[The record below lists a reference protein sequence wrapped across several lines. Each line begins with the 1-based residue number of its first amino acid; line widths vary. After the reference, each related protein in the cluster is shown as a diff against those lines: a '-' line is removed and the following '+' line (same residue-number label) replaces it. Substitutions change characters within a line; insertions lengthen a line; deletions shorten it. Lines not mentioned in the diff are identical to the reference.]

1 MQYDLPDYYS
11 ANVAYQAGN
20 FDEAL
25 NRFNEAIKKHPE
37 LLRED
42 PLLKF
47 KIGYALFRIG
57 QWQKAVVMFRK
68 SRGQLRILE
77 DYLDYFRILSHLRL
91 GDTLTVRSQV
101 REFYQKYP
109 QSTLIDLCDSL
120 QARLYLAADSA
131 DSALKY
137 FKRMLNSPKF
147 EKTRLLLHV
156 IRLEKELSDTSAFR
170 KYGYRFLRSYP
181 FHNQA
186 ETIYGELKK
195 NYPDKIPE
203 TDLKRLFRYLFT
215 THRFLEAENLLS
227 QQSKYSSS
235 RRERDYFNWMAVEI
249 AYREGEYQRVLNWC
263 LTQRKH
269 FKTPAI
275 LRKID
280 LHIAR
285 CYLKLGQVKKSIKAY
300 LHFQKKY
307 PDDSLS
313 PEVLWKVAWLYEELK
328 DISRANRIYHR
339 LNRTYRHNKFYR
351 EAAFRIGLN
360 YYRQG
365 KMARARDAWQKA
377 LRRNRD
383 RQQQARLRYWI
394 GKSYERE
401 GKYREQSRIYFELAQ
416 RPVDSFY
423 NLKAFFLTSNGQTH
437 HRKIKAIFWQIH
449 HGEESYLGQY
459 IPHFRR
465 ALLIKELLGPRWS
478 DWELLALNPV
488 LSNWTEV
495 FALGELHERMGNY
508 GRAYRKFRSI
518 FNAHFSDSD
527 LREMLPVFKKLYPFY
542 YVDEIDS
549 LARRFELPVPLI
561 YSVIKKES
569 AFEPRAI
576 SYANAYGLM
585 QLIPTTAS
593 QIAPELGM
601 QFITTDQLF
610 VPRINLKMGSY
621 YLRSLLRRYQ
631 GNLVMALA
639 AYNAGPHRVDRWKKI
654 YPVGDDDLF
663 MENLAFEQTRV
674 YVRTCLKYYWIYRQI
689 INPGEIPPEILVYP
703 IKLNEFF

>member
-1 MQYDLPDYYS
+1 MQYHLPDYYS

-20 FDEAL
+20 FAEAL
-25 NRFNEAIKKHPE
+25 NGFREAIKKNPE

-47 KIGYALFRIG
+47 KIGYAFFKIG
-57 QWQKAVVMFRK
+57 EWEKAIVMFRK
-68 SRGQLRILE
+68 SREQLGVLK
-77 DYLDYFRILSHLRL
+77 DYLDYFQILAHLRL
-91 GDTLTVRSQV
+91 EDTLTVKSQI
-101 REFYQKYP
+101 RDFYRKFTE
-109 QSTLIDLCDSL
+109 STLIDLCDSL
-120 QARLYLAADSA
+120 QAHLFLATDSS
-131 DSALKY
+131 DSSLKY
-137 FKRMLNSPKF
+137 FKRMLRSPKF
-147 EKTRLLLHV
+147 EKTQIYLRI
-156 IRLEKELSDTSAFR
+156 IRLEKELGDTLAFR
-170 KYGYRFLRSYP
+170 KYAYRFLKNYP

-186 ETIYGELKK
+186 ETIYAELKK
-195 NYPDKIPE
+195 SYRAGIPK
-203 TDLKRLFRYLFT
+203 TDLKKLFRYLFT
-215 THRFLEAENLLS
+215 THQFLEAENLLGE
-227 QQSKYSSS
+227 QSKYAAD
-235 RRERDYFNWMAVEI
+235 RADRDYFNWLAVEI

-275 LRKID
+275 LREID

-300 LHFQKKY
+300 LNFQKKY
-307 PDDSLS
+307 PNDSLS

-328 DISRANRIYHR
+328 DISHANRIYKK
-339 LNRTYRHNKFYR
+339 LNRMYRHNKFYR

-365 KMARARDAWQKA
+365 KMDKARSAWQKA
-377 LRRNRD
+377 LRRTRD
-383 RQQQARLRYWI
+383 KQQQARLWYWI

-401 GKYREQSRIYFELAQ
+401 GKYQEQSQIYFELAQ

-437 HRKIKAIFWQIH
+437 HRKIMEIFWQLH
-449 HGEESYLGQY
+449 HGEESYLGNY
-459 IPHFRR
+459 IPRFRR
-465 ALLIKELLGPRWS
+465 ALLVKEILGARWS
-478 DWELLALNPV
+478 DRELQTINTDMG
-488 LSNWTEV
+488 NWPEV

-518 FNAHFSDSD
+518 FNAHFSQSN
-527 LREMLPVFKKLYPFY
+527 LPEMVPLFKKLYPFY
-542 YVDEIDS
+542 FADEVDS
-549 LARRFELPVPLI
+549 VSRKFEVPVPLI

-593 QIAPELGM
+593 QIAPRLNM
-601 QFITTDQLF
+601 QFTSVDQLF
-610 VPRINLKMGSY
+610 SSLTNIKMGSY
-621 YLRSLLRRYQ
+621 YLGSLLRRYQ

-639 AYNAGPHRVDRWKKI
+639 AYNAGPHRVDRWKRI
-654 YPVGDDDLF
+654 YPTGDDDLF

-674 YVRTCLKYYWIYRQI
+674 YVRTCLKYYWVYRQI
-689 INPGEIPPEILVYP
+689 LNPGEIPPEILVYP